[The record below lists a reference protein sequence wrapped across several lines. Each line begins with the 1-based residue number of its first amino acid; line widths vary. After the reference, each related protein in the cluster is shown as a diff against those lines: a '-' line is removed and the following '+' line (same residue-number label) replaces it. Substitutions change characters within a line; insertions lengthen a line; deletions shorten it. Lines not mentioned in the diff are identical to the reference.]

1 MCLWT
6 FERVAKYYA
15 FMLLFLFT
23 GRFPGFPWDTIRH
36 SYPAFGGEAG
46 ETFSGTAQELEYSDN
61 WDGW

>member
-1 MCLWT
+1 
-6 FERVAKYYA
+6 
-15 FMLLFLFT
+15 MLLFLFT
-23 GRFPGFPWDTIRH
+23 GRFPGIPWDTIRH